1 MEQKEQEIKVEE
13 TQQETKQITPE
24 QQDDKNIVKID
35 MFELYEKQQ
44 DMIDNINKQLIELKE
59 RAQNKDINEED
70 IELKI

>member
-24 QQDDKNIVKID
+24 QDDKNIVKID

-59 RAQNKDINEED
+59 RAQNKDINDED